1 MNVDESSQCNPVP
14 PPHLSE
20 EFKSQYP
27 VPETVVDE
35 AAFRR
40 REANAVAIGTAIGCA
55 EKKIKGMWN
64 QLMLEIYPVW
74 SHRSK
79 RGDDRVKGRKIPG
92 IEQETWTPWNEDFC
106 ARTGLHPKAVERHIM
121 AYRVE
126 VLGLSPQPSARKK
139 TEGIANP
146 FPASAG
152 DDASAHRIDAE
163 PQETAAESHRTS
175 SGRVDCVQP
184 AAVETRTDE
193 DQDEDADFVE
203 EDEYFPLYPRVDE
216 DVLLKLGDRS
226 GLLRRIKQKCRKD
239 FVAVLGDLPPNEQ
252 ASILDFVFK
261 GVTQSC
267 SPAVRRGSVI
277 KASAEYDAP
286 PLQARKGEPCIR

>member
-1 MNVDESSQCNPVP
+1 MTERRDCVNKKVPRRDDFALGPTDPAVSPVIGSRQLIKMSHFGRPVMNVDESSQCNPVP

-139 TEGIANP
+139 TEVSPIP
-146 FPASAG
+146 SPPVRETMLRLTVLMRSHKKLPR
-152 DDASAHRIDAE
+152 SRTE
-163 PQETAAESHRTS
+163 PP
-175 SGRVDCVQP
+175 RVAWIVCNQQRLKP
-184 AAVETRTDE
+184 ELTKIRTRT
-193 DQDEDADFVE
+193 
-203 EDEYFPLYPRVDE
+203 PT
-216 DVLLKLGDRS
+216 S
-226 GLLRRIKQKCRKD
+226 WRRTNTFLFTLALMKTC
-239 FVAVLGDLPPNEQ
+239 
-252 ASILDFVFK
+252 
-261 GVTQSC
+261 C
-267 SPAVRRGSVI
+267 SS
-277 KASAEYDAP
+277 
-286 PLQARKGEPCIR
+286 